1 VQAKLPVSLFDDG
14 AGPAIRIGDLRHACT
29 HILKVPSGDHPGLVE
44 NEWATMELARRIGL
58 PVSAVAM
65 VELPPESAYRKRSLL
80 VERYD
85 IPARTLLERGGTDL
99 QLPLQEDA
107 CSLLLLR
114 REDKHSASLERIAE
128 ALLDAGVDPAGMR
141 GGMRDFL
148 QLVLFS
154 WIVGNGDLHAKNVS
168 VLRRFRA
175 GLPGEPPVLE
185 GVELAPFYDLVNTRL
200 HIPNDEFALPVSG
213 RRANIRL
220 KHFEALASR
229 WGMAREEV
237 RWEVQSI
244 ATGVGAHLEQVLAE
258 SPLAAELQ
266 VRYREIV
273 ADNLGTLRGGA

>member
-1 VQAKLPVSLFDDG
+1 
-14 AGPAIRIGDLRHACT
+14 
-29 HILKVPSGDHPGLVE
+29 
-44 NEWATMELARRIGL
+44 MELARRIGL

-85 IPARTLLERGGTDL
+85 IPDRTLLGRGGTDL
-99 QLPLQEDA
+99 QLLLQEDA

-114 REDKHSASLERIAE
+114 REDKYRASLERIAE

-213 RRANIRL
+213 RRAHIRL
-220 KHFEALASR
+220 KHFEALAGR
-229 WGMAREEV
+229 WDMARDEV
-237 RWEVQSI
+237 RQEAESI
-244 ATGVGAHLEQVLAE
+244 ASGVATHLEQVLAE

-266 VRYREIV
+266 VRYRNIV